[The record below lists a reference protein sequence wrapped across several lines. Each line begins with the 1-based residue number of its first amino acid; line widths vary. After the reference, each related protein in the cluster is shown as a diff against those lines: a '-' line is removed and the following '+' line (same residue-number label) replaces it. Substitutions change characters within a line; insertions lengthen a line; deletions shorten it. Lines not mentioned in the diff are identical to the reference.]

1 MSLVR
6 LKIRALLDLIR
17 YFRNPSLVIAMRLGL
32 LQIPF
37 FPYRIKM
44 NYGSVTMLA
53 RPGNVS
59 MGDLFVLRELFI
71 DETYRDVLAFVRK
84 EPVRIV
90 DVGANLGSFVVWL
103 HRRHGV
109 REAFCF
115 EPEPTSF
122 QLCRFNLS
130 ENGCSFANVEQR
142 AVGGQARHIRLQLA
156 GDRPG
161 GVSIYKTSSANA
173 RTAEVEVIAFGKWL
187 EEVAGE
193 FDILKLDC
201 EGAEWEILDRT
212 PAEQFRR
219 FRIIVA
225 EVHADDSGKHAVA
238 DFPRLLEERG
248 FRTVQWD
255 NRAQGVYLGVREKS
269 AAL

>member
-1 MSLVR
+1 
-6 LKIRALLDLIR
+6 
-17 YFRNPSLVIAMRLGL
+17 MRLGL
-32 LQIPF
+32 LHIPF
-37 FPYRIKM
+37 FPYRIKT
-44 NYGSVTMLA
+44 NYGPVTMLA

-71 DETYRDVLAFVRK
+71 DETYGHLLPLVGEGPLRV
-84 EPVRIV
+84 V
-90 DVGANLGSFVVWL
+90 DIGANLGSFVVWL

-109 REAFCF
+109 GEAFCF

-130 ENGCSFANVEQR
+130 ENGCNFAEVAQR
-142 AVGGQARHIRLQLA
+142 AVGGEARRINLQRA
-156 GDRPG
+156 GNRPG
-161 GVSIYKTSSANA
+161 AVSIYNASADDA
-173 RTAEVEVIAFGKWL
+173 RTVQVDVVAFDQWMGA
-187 EEVAGE
+187 VAGE

-201 EGAEWEILDRT
+201 EGAEWEILDHT
-212 PAEQFRR
+212 PAEQLRR

-225 EVHADDSGKHAVA
+225 EVHGDDSGKHTVE

-269 AAL
+269 SAAL

>member
-1 MSLVR
+1 MR
-6 LKIRALLDLIR
+6 H
-17 YFRNPSLVIAMRLGL
+17 FRNPALVIAMRLGL
-32 LQIPF
+32 LRIPF
-37 FPYRIKM
+37 FPYRIKTR
-44 NYGSVTMLA
+44 YAEITMLA
-53 RPGNVS
+53 RPGTVS

-71 DETYRDVLAFVRK
+71 DETYRDLLALIGG

-122 QLCRFNLS
+122 QLCRFNLFG
-130 ENGCSFANVEQR
+130 NGCDFAKVVQS
-142 AVGGQARHIRLQLA
+142 AVGGRSRRISLQTA
-156 GDRPG
+156 DGRPG
-161 GVSIYKTSSANA
+161 AVSIYKAPSDNG
-173 RTAEVEVIAFGKWL
+173 RTAEVEVIAMNRWL
-187 EEVAGE
+187 QEVSGE

-201 EGAEWEILDRT
+201 EGAEWEILDET
-212 PAEQFRR
+212 PPKEIRR

-225 EVHADDSGKHAVA
+225 EVHGDSSGKHPVE

-248 FRTVQWD
+248 FRTIRWD
-255 NRAQGVYLGVREKS
+255 NRAQGVYLGVRDKS
-269 AAL
+269 TNT